1 MRRAAKW
8 ALLAHMLA
16 GEQCC
21 SSSRS
26 TFITRV
32 HARPRWERGE
42 RERER
47 EREGRKVT
55 SSGRGSFVTLHFS
68 IFASRERV
76 RCVCVRE
83 FFKGAVCPLFMCY
96 GNMSIFCAIYSGGI
110 YMMYRGRLLG
120 LTIV

>member
-47 EREGRKVT
+47 ERGAKSNLEWPRFFRYTPFLDFCKQREG
-55 SSGRGSFVTLHFS
+55 S
-68 IFASRERV
+68 
-76 RCVCVRE
+76 CVRE